1 MTTPTSAGGRDAVI
15 HEVRRLWGDQLRPV
29 DPSQVY
35 PGLSGRTR
43 EFLTTVGLPVFE
55 PDIGI
60 ASIHDL
66 ADQSVSRNGRQYVV
80 VAQEVGMG
88 LVYAIDVESDEVC
101 LVSDTASSDPAEFAN
116 ADVALFVLF
125 LGVFEKDI
133 VEASSAVEEGSDED
147 FEILRNAR
155 ELLTAMDPEAMREG
169 SSWESRLREYE

>member
-1 MTTPTSAGGRDAVI
+1 VTTPTSAGGRDAVI
-15 HEVRRLWGDQLRPV
+15 HEIRRLWGDQLRPV
-29 DPSQVY
+29 GPSQVY
-35 PGLSGRTR
+35 PGLSARTR

-66 ADQSVSRNGRQYVV
+66 AEQPVFRNDRQYIV
-80 VAQEVGMG
+80 VAQEIGIG

-101 LVSDTASSDPAEFAN
+101 LVSDTASDPAEFAN
-116 ADVALFVLF
+116 TDVALFVLF

-133 VEASSAVEEGSDED
+133 VEASGTVEEGSDED
-147 FEILRNAR
+147 FEILHNAR